1 MALVKHPEHG
11 NKHVT
16 DEEAVKLAADG
27 WITWPRKSDVKGPRG
42 QKLRPV
48 AKVNI
53 VPPKR

>member
-1 MALVKHPEHG
+1 MALVKHKEHG

-27 WITWPRKSDVKGPRG
+27 WVRWPRKVELKGPRG
-42 QKLRPV
+42 PKLVPAV
-48 AKVNI
+48 TTKI